1 MRTRSPTA
9 AALLLLLA
17 ACSPERGPQSGEPA
31 AAPPAAGMD
40 EAAAGTGEAASPSAD
55 GPMPLPA
62 LGSGGD
68 IEMDV
73 QAWNCDNGMYIVTQQ
88 LAEEDRLALHLPGG
102 AVTLEHQEAASGAR
116 YSDGSIT
123 FWSKGAAAMLEL
135 ADRTTAACNEDPR
148 RSRVEAAKLSGADW
162 WAAGNEP
169 GWSLH
174 VFADRLVLVTDYGET
189 TIQTPTPAPVE
200 DGGTVTYA
208 AETEAHD
215 LEVVITEEEC
225 ADDMSGERFPARVE
239 VTLDGQVLRGCGE
252 RLSVADEAPP

>member
-1 MRTRSPTA
+1 MRIRRLPPA
-9 AALLLLLA
+9 AALVLLLA
-17 ACSPERGPQSGEPA
+17 ACSPERGPESAEPA
-31 AAPPAAGMD
+31 AAPSAAATGD
-40 EAAAGTGEAASPSAD
+40 AAEAAAPAADEPL
-55 GPMPLPA
+55 PLPA

-73 QAWNCDNGMYIVTQQ
+73 HAWNCDNGTYVVTQQ
-88 LAEEDRLALHLPGG
+88 LAAEDRLALHLPGG
-102 AVTLEHQEAASGAR
+102 AVTLEPREAASGAR

-123 FWSKGAAAMLEL
+123 FWSKGAEATLEL
-135 ADRTTAACNEDPR
+135 ADRTTAACREDR
-148 RSRVEAAKLSGADW
+148 QRSRVEAAKLSGAEW

-200 DGGTVTYA
+200 EGGTVTYA

-215 LEVVITEEEC
+215 LEVVIAEEEC

-239 VTLDGQVLRGCGE
+239 VTLDAQVLRGCGE
-252 RLSVADEAPP
+252 RLSAAGEAPP